1 MRVFRRKLAILALAL
16 YWPTIFVL
24 AHIPVPGIVLQVKVS
39 DKVLHFL
46 GYFVLVFL
54 VWGVVKPDEKAN
66 WRKAAVWAILAGVTC
81 YGMVDEW
88 LQTFVAGRTAD
99 IKDWAADLTGAVA
112 SLLMLSLLSFWP
124 ATLLLAALTIML
136 LSNCTGVDITQV
148 LPVTTL
154 LFHFS
159 SFALFTFLW
168 VIYVCGLLQAAEGD
182 DKIPLPHKMVSI
194 YGVIFMLALP
204 LALLCMVVLISLL
217 LGRDFRSQDALF
229 SVAGISIVILTAKL
243 THFCRSSM
251 PQKP

>member
-24 AHIPVPGIVLQVKVS
+24 AHIPVPGIVLQVKIS

-112 SLLMLSLLSFWP
+112 SLLMLSLLLF
-124 ATLLLAALTIML
+124 TLLP
-136 LSNCTGVDITQV
+136 LSEM
-148 LPVTTL
+148 PPTL
-154 LFHFS
+154 L
-159 SFALFTFLW
+159 
-168 VIYVCGLLQAAEGD
+168 
-182 DKIPLPHKMVSI
+182 
-194 YGVIFMLALP
+194 
-204 LALLCMVVLISLL
+204 ISM
-217 LGRDFRSQDALF
+217 Q
-229 SVAGISIVILTAKL
+229 
-243 THFCRSSM
+243 
-251 PQKP
+251 PQLRNVNGNTNICSN